1 MSKRYCVV
9 TASIEED
16 FFEQVEEAREKT
28 GQSRRQFVIDA
39 LEHYLK
45 YLEQSDNKCECECKC
60 KCKKDA

>member
-9 TASIEED
+9 TASLEED
-16 FFEQVEEAREKT
+16 FFEHVEKAREET

-45 YLEQSDNKCECECKC
+45 YLKYLNQQNNYNQ
-60 KCKKDA
+60 CKKDA